1 MAKHL
6 SVMLVAVVVWSFVS
20 IGVHD
25 GAARGQNLF
34 ETLHGERDVTDVAA
48 SAPPTGLA
56 AATRRPS
63 TNGLRLA
70 LHGAR
75 EVVAFDRPFAPGSIV
90 VDTAER
96 SLYLVQS
103 GGTAVR
109 YIIGVARE
117 GFEWH
122 GTLPVT
128 RKAQWPDWRPPAA
141 MIQRQPDLP
150 AFVPGGP
157 ENPLGARALYL
168 GDTLYRIHGTNEE
181 HTIGE
186 PVSSGCIR
194 MLNDDVIDLYE
205 RVRVG
210 AQVIV
215 L

>member
-1 MAKHL
+1 MRKFFAL
-6 SVMLVAVVVWSFVS
+6 AFWIFASGLVAGS
-20 IGVHD
+20 
-25 GAARGQNLF
+25 AASSQGLF
-34 ETLHGERDVTDVAA
+34 EALHGGHAA
-48 SAPPTGLA
+48 VGTSSPALPSAGA
-56 AATRRPS
+56 RS
-63 TNGLRLA
+63 SGNSLRLA

-75 EVVAFDRPFAPGSIV
+75 EVVPFQRSHAPGTIV
-90 VDTAER
+90 IDTAER
-96 SLYLVQS
+96 YLYLVQG

-109 YIIGVARE
+109 YSIGVARA
-117 GFEWH
+117 GFEWR
-122 GTLPVT
+122 GSMPVT
-128 RKAQWPDWRPPAA
+128 RKAQWPDWRPPPA
-141 MIQRQPDLP
+141 MLQRQPDLP
-150 AFVPGGP
+150 RFVPGGP

-210 AQVIV
+210 AQVVV

>member
-1 MAKHL
+1 MRKFLAL
-6 SVMLVAVVVWSFVS
+6 AFWILASSLLPGSASS
-20 IGVHD
+20 SQG
-25 GAARGQNLF
+25 LF
-34 ETLHGERDVTDVAA
+34 EALHGGHAA
-48 SAPPTGLA
+48 VGTSSPALPSSSARSSGN
-56 AATRRPS
+56 S
-63 TNGLRLA
+63 LRLA

-75 EVVAFDRPFAPGSIV
+75 EVVPFQRSHAPGTIV
-90 VDTAER
+90 VDTTER
-96 SLYLVQS
+96 YLYLVQG

-109 YIIGVARE
+109 YSIGVARA
-117 GFEWH
+117 GFEWR
-122 GTLPVT
+122 GSMPVT
-128 RKAQWPDWRPPAA
+128 RKAQWPDWRPPPA
-141 MIQRQPDLP
+141 MLQRQPSLP
-150 AFVPGGP
+150 RFVPGGP

-210 AQVIV
+210 AQVVV